1 MHPNGYCV
9 CAGEG
14 RCSWCRATLFDL
26 SPASYSTFSSA
37 PPLNAEGVLA
47 DIRAAALKLDARGPV
62 ALRIEHR
69 PGERIPFQEA
79 GVPVVTSGGRVLR
92 GLRVVT
98 NPDVPPSEVWIQH
111 SDGRVD
117 KIVNL
122 AVPTETP

>member
-14 RCSWCRATLFDL
+14 RCSWCRATLFAL

-37 PPLNAEGVLA
+37 PPLSAKELLA
-47 DIRAAALKLDARGPV
+47 DLRAVRAKLDAMGPV

-69 PGERIPFQEA
+69 PGERIPFEEA
-79 GVPVVTSGGRVLR
+79 GVPVVTSAAFDLGGLPVE
-92 GLRVVT
+92 V
-98 NPDVPPSEVWIQH
+98 NPDVPPGEVWIRH

-122 AVPTETP
+122 AVPKETP